1 MARASRDCVLRAPP
15 ESALSAPWESALNPP
30 WESARSTSWESAR
43 SASRESA
50 RSASVSTTEW
60 PLPSSARASA
70 APTGPPPAISM
81 STASGIAHQGFYVGD
96 ALRRFGANDLA
107 AVLGHQHI
115 VLDAHA
121 DIPVGFRYVIRG
133 TNVAA
138 GLDGE
143 HHACRERPP
152 FAI

>member
-15 ESALSAPWESALNPP
+15 ESALSAPWESARSPP
-30 WESARSTSWESAR
+30 W
-43 SASRESA
+43 ESA
-50 RSASVSTTEW
+50 RSASVSATEW

-107 AVLGHQHI
+107 AVVGHQHI

-121 DIPVGFRYVIRG
+121 DIPVGFRHVIRG

-143 HHACRERPP
+143 HHACRERP
-152 FAI
+152 